1 MRRRNE
7 NNLGLEDALDLGFGS
22 TEVRELPLHGSSLAF
37 AGLVTV
43 VVVVGVVF
51 RMLWLGVAQGA
62 YYGSLAQANVN
73 YAVTTDAPR
82 GRILDQ
88 HGTILADNAPAF
100 ALQLDVRAFIKADEA
115 SRASTLALIQREVGL
130 DPAVV
135 TQRIDAQVKA
145 NRGEALTLYRG
156 LTEAQVVAIRAAKH
170 PEVTVR
176 EGYQRAYPLGMA
188 AAHVVGY
195 TGPVSADD
203 LKADARLIPS
213 DIIGRQGIE
222 ARYDDDLRGTLGR
235 TLVSRDAGGT
245 LLGDERTSPAE
256 PGDDLTLTID
266 AGLQKY
272 AYERLTAGLES
283 LGRTRGA
290 VVIVDPRDG
299 AVRALVSVPSYD
311 PGAFTQSNR
320 SDERLR
326 YLNDPDRPLYD
337 RVVSGVYTPGS
348 TIKPLHAIAVL
359 TEKIVAP
366 DWSIFSPGY
375 LDIPNPYNPAKPTRY
390 VDWRYQGTINA
401 RSAIAQS
408 SNVYFYAVGGGTG
421 GLKGLGI
428 SKLREWWQLFQLDK
442 ETGIDLPGENV
453 GFLPSPEWK
462 ADKKGTDWLLG
473 DTYNVSIGQGDLSM
487 TPIRLVSYVAAVA
500 NGGTI
505 WKPRV
510 NAASTPEVA
519 ADLRHLAPAISEAQ
533 KGMRMTVTSDLG
545 TAHTMA
551 QLPFPVAGKTGSA
564 QIQNNAKEN
573 AFFVGY
579 APYENPEIAI
589 ALLVEDAKHG
599 SLNAVPVAQDI
610 FRWWYEHRGAG
621 KGTTESEAR

>member
-1 MRRRNE
+1 M
-7 NNLGLEDALDLGFGS
+7 GLEDALDFGFGS
-22 TEVRELPLHGSSLAF
+22 SEVRELPLHGGSLAF
-37 AGLVTV
+37 AGLITV
-43 VVVVGVVF
+43 LVIVGIVF

-62 YYGSLAQANVN
+62 YYEELASANVN

-82 GRILDQ
+82 GRVLDMY
-88 HGTILADNAPAF
+88 GSVLADNAPAF
-100 ALQLDVRAFIKADEA
+100 SLQLDVRAYLKKTEVERKE
-115 SRASTLALIQREVGL
+115 SLALIQEQAGIE
-130 DPAVV
+130 PAMVEE
-135 TQRIDAQVKA
+135 RIQAHLKA
-145 NRGEALTLYRG
+145 NRGEALTLFRG

-176 EGYQRAYPLGMA
+176 EGYQRDYPLGKA

-203 LKADARLIPS
+203 LKEDATLIPS
-213 DIIGRQGIE
+213 DVIGRQGVEMFYDE
-222 ARYDDDLRGTLGR
+222 ALRGTLGR
-235 TLVSRDAGGT
+235 TLISRDAVGS
-245 LLGDERTSPAE
+245 LLGDERTSPAQ
-256 PGDDLTLTID
+256 PGDDLKLTID
-266 AGLQKY
+266 ADLQQY
-272 AYERLTAGLES
+272 AYERLSEGLES
-283 LGRTRGA
+283 LGRTTGA
-290 VVIVDPRDG
+290 VVIMDPRNG
-299 AVRALVSVPSYD
+299 AVRALVSLPAYD

-320 SDERLR
+320 SEERTA
-326 YLNDPDRPLYD
+326 YLTDPARPLYD

-348 TIKPLHAIAVL
+348 TIKPLHAIAALV
-359 TEKIVAP
+359 EGVVSP

-375 LDIPNPYNPAKPTRY
+375 LDIPNPYNPSKPTRY

-428 SKLREWWQLFQLDK
+428 TKLREWWKTFLLDEK
-442 ETGIDLPGENV
+442 TGIDLPNEGA

-462 ADKKGTDWLLG
+462 EDRTGTDWLLG
-473 DTYNVSIGQGDLSM
+473 DTYNVSIGQGDLSL
-487 TPIRLVSYVAAVA
+487 TPIRLVNYVAAVA

-505 WKPRV
+505 WKPYV
-510 NAASTPEVA
+510 HGGSTPTVA
-519 ADLRHLAPAISEAQ
+519 KDLTQYGAAFLEAQ

-545 TAHTMA
+545 TAHTMD
-551 QLPFPVAGKTGSA
+551 QLPFAVAGKTGSA

-610 FRWWYEHRGAG
+610 FKWWYEHRGAG
-621 KGTTESEAR
+621 QLTEE